1 MLARCVSTMLLCNN
15 GSGTSNRGPSVVIH
29 NDSRRRR
36 DEKNCAS
43 QAPRYETETKAHV
56 LHTFG
61 QEHNNKNTIYMH
73 FQNPVKIKNI
83 LQAYIVQADIYCP
96 RAG

>member
-1 MLARCVSTMLLCNN
+1 MSTMLLCNN

-43 QAPRYETETKAHV
+43 QAPRYETETKAHI

-61 QEHNNKNTIYMH
+61 PEHNIHAFSKPSKNKE
-73 FQNPVKIKNI
+73 NI
-83 LQAYIVQADIYCP
+83 LQTYIVQADICP